1 MNFEFKTSLG
11 PLRLELYPD
20 KAPKTVENFAK
31 YVEAGFYNGTVF
43 HRVIKGFMVQGG
55 GFTPGLKEK
64 TTNPTIANEA
74 NNGLKNVYGSIAM
87 ARTNNPHSASS
98 QFFINIKDNAF
109 LDFKRESPQDWGY
122 CVFGQMIVG
131 KEVLDAMAGVKTGS
145 QGGHDDVPVE
155 DLIIEHI
162 IKLAATTP

>member
-1 MNFEFKTSLG
+1 MKFEFKTSLG
-11 PLRLELYPD
+11 MLTLELYPD

-43 HRVIKGFMVQGG
+43 HRVIKDFMVQGG

-64 TTNPTIANEA
+64 TTNPSIANEA
-74 NNGLKNVYGSIAM
+74 NNGLKNVYGSVAM

-98 QFFINIKDNAF
+98 QFFINVKDNAF
-109 LDFKRESPQDWGY
+109 LDFKSESPQGWGY
-122 CVFGQMIVG
+122 CVFGQMIAG
-131 KEVLDAMAGVKTGS
+131 KEVLDAMARVKTGS

-155 DLIIEHI
+155 DLVIEHI
-162 IKLAATTP
+162 IMLAPAKA